1 MDSEAAEEGGNCDV
15 SLDNKVVEDVSM
27 DVDGDNTARHKDEND
42 MMNGNKDETND
53 VTDFKSSGDD
63 IIDTGLTHFAALND
77 AKNDDNNVDLN
88 EGDGMIV
95 DNVVDNDA
103 KEDSGLDDQ
112 GDTAGVIDSKAS
124 SESVTD
130 QVEGEGTV
138 DNSAENNDNESTDHG
153 KKFFLICFH

>member
-1 MDSEAAEEGGNCDV
+1 MDSEAAEEGGICDV
-15 SLDNKVVEDVSM
+15 SMDNKVVEDVSM
-27 DVDGDNTARHKDEND
+27 DVDGDNTAKHKDEND
-42 MMNGNKDETND
+42 MMNGNKDETDN
-53 VTDFKSSGDD
+53 VTDFKSSEDD

-88 EGDGMIV
+88 DGDGMIV

-103 KEDSGLDDQ
+103 KEDSGLHVDDQ

-124 SESVTD
+124 SESVAD
-130 QVEGEGTV
+130 QVEGEV

-153 KKFFLICFH
+153 KEFLICFH